1 MDKIM
6 DTLWETVRCSRR
18 QVLSQDQDYAQ
29 KQETWD
35 RRWGHFLD
43 THPPEARIG
52 VLGLIDAVN
61 LLRFREMEDAFF
73 FGLRLGAAFG
83 RLERTEE
90 D

>member
-6 DTLWETVRCSRR
+6 DTLWEAVRCSRR

-35 RRWGHFLD
+35 RRWRHFLD
-43 THPPEARIG
+43 TQPREVCAGALG
-52 VLGLIDAVN
+52 VIDAVN